1 MIRLFV
7 FIIFS
12 YTFLHFLIFFA
23 MGVVNLVNRKKV
35 YVKCV
40 VHSPLANNSLRV
52 NCMRSPRESG
62 SHKLNLKAKYSIIQ
76 IINDLK
82 TYLRF
87 FKSLVTLLEK
97 TGDNLISEVIII

>member
-1 MIRLFV
+1 
-7 FIIFS
+7 
-12 YTFLHFLIFFA
+12 

-87 FKSLVTLLEK
+87 FKSLVTLLENSK
-97 TGDNLISEVIII
+97 LETI

>member
-1 MIRLFV
+1 
-7 FIIFS
+7 
-12 YTFLHFLIFFA
+12 

-97 TGDNLISEVIII
+97 TGDNLISDVIII